1 MRAELGDKV
10 LGDSGFTVAGRT
22 ALQAGPRRAWAAS
35 HDVNAMFFIGTS
47 FIVMV
52 WLSIGGLKDLV
63 ALPKDLKEA
72 KRNFSDD
79 GTVRDHDFE
88 VKP

>member
-1 MRAELGDKV
+1 MFFILWIV
-10 LGDSGFTVAGRT
+10 MTITWYTVGISND
-22 ALQAGPRRAWAAS
+22 GWATY
-35 HDVNAMFFIGTS
+35 HYYVNAMFFIGTS

-63 ALPKDLKEA
+63 ALLKDLKEA
-72 KRNFSDD
+72 KRDFSDD

-88 VKP
+88 VKT